1 MTDSVK
7 TDTAKTDTVKVALIG
22 PGTVGSGVAKVI
34 LEEPER
40 LMRRSGKK
48 IELAHVVVRDI
59 NKPLRYDLPREI
71 VTDNLND
78 VLEDDSVQLAIQL
91 IGGIHPAKEI
101 MLQLLE
107 SGKDVVTANKA
118 LLSEHGAELFES
130 AKNLGRTIAFEAAV
144 AGGIPIIHVIGQAKS
159 GNQITSIEAILNGTS
174 NFILSE
180 MLIGG
185 RDYSDVLK
193 EAQELGY
200 AEADP
205 TLDVDGTDAAQK
217 LCILT
222 ELAFGTKVTV
232 DKFQCKGIDSLALE
246 DLLYAEE
253 LGYTIKLLA
262 VCRLVEGKLEM
273 HVEPTFISN
282 QQPLARVDGAYNM
295 IALDSDLVGRTWYS
309 GAGAGQLP
317 TASAV
322 ISDLVDTASGRN
334 ELIFPYLDLWSS
346 QEQREVIP
354 AADIERRYYLR
365 INALDQPHVL
375 AEVTDI
381 LGRNKISLASVIQH
395 ESPEPNAGGNEDFV
409 PVVIMTHRTTEGQIQ
424 AADTELEQLAS
435 VQNNRMIL
443 PVMG

>member
-1 MTDSVK
+1 M
-7 TDTAKTDTVKVALIG
+7 TDTVKVAIIG
-22 PGTVGSGVAKVI
+22 LGTVGSGVAKVI
-34 LEEPER
+34 LEEPDR
-40 LMRRSGKK
+40 LTRRSGKK

-59 NKPLRYDLPREI
+59 NKPRRIEVPDEI
-71 VTDNLND
+71 VTENLSD
-78 VLEDDSVQLAIQL
+78 VLNDDSVDIAIQL
-91 IGGIHPAKEI
+91 IGGIHPAREI
-101 MLQLLE
+101 MTQLLE

-118 LLSEHGAELFES
+118 LLSEHGEELFKI
-130 AKNLGRTIAFEAAV
+130 AQNQGKTIAFEAAV

-174 NFILSE
+174 NFILTE
-180 MLIGG
+180 MLSGG
-185 RDYSDVLK
+185 RDYQNVLK

-232 DKFQCKGIDSLALE
+232 DQFQRKGIDTLSLE
-246 DLLYAEE
+246 DLLYANE

-322 ISDLVDTASGRN
+322 ISDLVDTAAGRN
-334 ELIFPYLDLWSS
+334 KLIFPFLDLWS
-346 QEQREVIP
+346 EQDQRGVIP
-354 AADIERRYYLR
+354 ATEVERRYYLR

-375 AEVTDI
+375 AEITDI

-395 ESPEPNAGGNEDFV
+395 ESPEPNGAGNESFV

-424 AADTELEQLAS
+424 AADAELEQLNS